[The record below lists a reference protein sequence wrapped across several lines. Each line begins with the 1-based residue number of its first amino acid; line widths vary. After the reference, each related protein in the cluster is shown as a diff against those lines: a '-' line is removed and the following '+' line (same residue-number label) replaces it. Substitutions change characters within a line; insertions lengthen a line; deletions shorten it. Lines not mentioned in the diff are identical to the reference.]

1 MTMEHLIAVARGDQP
16 ADLLLRNGKLVNV
29 YSGEILEVDIAV
41 AAGRVAGFGPRS
53 ARSEV
58 DLQGRFVAPGFI
70 DAHVHIES
78 AMASPAEF
86 ARAVLPRGTTTVV
99 ADPHEIANVLGIA
112 GIEYM
117 LQATASLPM
126 QFFFTL
132 SSCVPATSMETA
144 GAALTAETLTPLMSH
159 PRVVALAEMMNFP
172 GVIQG
177 DPSVMAKIRLARD
190 TRKRVDGHAPG
201 VQGPSLD
208 AYIAA
213 GVASDHEC
221 ITAAEAMEKLRRGM
235 HIMIREGTGAKNMAA
250 LLDII
255 QPATAHR
262 LMWCT
267 DDRHPH
273 DILAEGHIDAMVRQ
287 AIRLGVAPHL
297 AIRLATLNPAAYF
310 SLPRTGAIAPG
321 QRADM
326 VVFSRLEDP
335 VVEAVYAGGQRV
347 AEDGRLL
354 ETAVFPDPIP
364 PAPAMHVDPAALDF
378 RVTADGPRIRV
389 IEIVPG
395 QIVTR
400 QGQEAT
406 PVADG
411 RAVADPDR
419 DLLKI
424 AVVERHRGT
433 GRTGIGFV
441 KGMGLRRGAIAS
453 SVAHDAHNII
463 VVGASDD
470 DMHTA
475 VRQVVAMQG
484 GLAVAADGRILASL
498 ALPIAGLMSPEPIR
512 SIQEQLTRLT
522 RAAGDLGTSLTDPF
536 MTLSFLALPVI
547 PELKITD
554 MGIVDVNRF
563 EPVDLF
569 VQ

>member
-16 ADLLLRNGKLVNV
+16 ADLLLRNGKVVNV
-29 YSGEILEVDIAV
+29 FSGEIMEMDIAV
-41 AAGRVAGFGPRS
+41 AAGHVAGFGPRS
-53 ARSEV
+53 ALSEV
-58 DLQGRFVAPGFI
+58 DLQGRCVAPGFI

-78 AMASPAEF
+78 AMASPTEF
-86 ARAVLPRGTTTVV
+86 ARAVLPHGTTTVV
-99 ADPHEIANVLGIA
+99 ADPHEIANVLGLA

-117 LQATASLPM
+117 LQSTASLPM

-144 GAALTAETLTPLMSH
+144 GAALTAEALAPLMPH

-190 TRKRVDGHAPG
+190 ARKRVDGHAPG

-287 AIRLGVAPHL
+287 AIQLGVAPHL

-310 SLPRTGAIAPG
+310 GLPRTGAIAPG

-326 VVFSRLEDP
+326 VVFNRLDNP
-335 VVEAVYAGGQRV
+335 VAEAVYAGGQQV
-347 AEDGRLL
+347 AEHGRLL

-364 PAPAMHVDPAALDF
+364 PAPAMHVDPTALDF
-378 RVTADGPRIRV
+378 RVTAASPHIRV

-463 VVGASDD
+463 VVGARDD
-470 DMHTA
+470 DMHAA
-475 VRQVVAMQG
+475 VRHVVAMQG
-484 GLAVAADGRILASL
+484 GLAVVADGKVLASL

-512 SIQEQLTRLT
+512 SIQDQLTGLT
-522 RAAGDLGTSLTDPF
+522 RAARDLGTSLADPF

-554 MGIVDVNRF
+554 RGLVDVDRF

-569 VQ
+569 LQ

>member
-1 MTMEHLIAVARGDQP
+1 
-16 ADLLLRNGKLVNV
+16 
-29 YSGEILEVDIAV
+29 
-41 AAGRVAGFGPRS
+41 
-53 ARSEV
+53 
-58 DLQGRFVAPGFI
+58 
-70 DAHVHIES
+70 
-78 AMASPAEF
+78 
-86 ARAVLPRGTTTVV
+86 
-99 ADPHEIANVLGIA
+99 
-112 GIEYM
+112 
-117 LQATASLPM
+117 
-126 QFFFTL
+126 
-132 SSCVPATSMETA
+132 
-144 GAALTAETLTPLMSH
+144 
-159 PRVVALAEMMNFP
+159 
-172 GVIQG
+172 
-177 DPSVMAKIRLARD
+177 
-190 TRKRVDGHAPG
+190 
-201 VQGPSLD
+201 
-208 AYIAA
+208 
-213 GVASDHEC
+213 
-221 ITAAEAMEKLRRGM
+221 MEKLRRGM

-310 SLPRTGAIAPG
+310 GLPRTGAIAPG

-326 VVFSRLEDP
+326 VVISRLDNP
-335 VVEAVYAGGQRV
+335 VVEAVYAGGQQV
-347 AEDGRLL
+347 AEHGRLL

-364 PAPAMHVDPAALDF
+364 PAPAMHVNPAALDF
-378 RVTADGPRIRV
+378 HVTATGSHIRV

-411 RAVADPDR
+411 RAVSDPDR

-463 VVGASDD
+463 VVGARDD

-475 VRQVVAMQG
+475 VRHVVAMQG
-484 GLAVAADGRILASL
+484 GLTVVAGGKVLASL

-512 SIQEQLTRLT
+512 SIQEQLTGLT
-522 RAAGDLGTSLTDPF
+522 RAARDLGASLPDPF

-554 MGIVDVNRF
+554 MGLVDVNRF

-569 VQ
+569 VG

>member
-1 MTMEHLIAVARGDQP
+1 MTMEHLIAVARGDRP
-16 ADLLLRNGKLVNV
+16 ADLLLRNGKVVNV
-29 YSGEILEVDIAV
+29 YSGEILKVDIAV
-41 AAGRVAGFGPRS
+41 AAGHVAGFGPRS

-190 TRKRVDGHAPG
+190 ARKRVDGHAPG
-201 VQGPSLD
+201 VQGSSLD

-250 LLDII
+250 LRDII

-273 DILAEGHIDAMVRQ
+273 DILAEGHIDAMIRQ
-287 AIRLGVAPHL
+287 AIRLGVAPQL

-310 SLPRTGAIAPG
+310 GLPRTGAIAPG

-326 VVFSRLEDP
+326 VVLSRLDDP

-347 AEDGRLL
+347 AEHGRLL

-378 RVTADGPRIRV
+378 RVTAAGPHIRV

-400 QGQEAT
+400 QGQAAT

-475 VRQVVAMQG
+475 VRQVVA
-484 GLAVAADGRILASL
+484 IC
-498 ALPIAGLMSPEPIR
+498 
-512 SIQEQLTRLT
+512 
-522 RAAGDLGTSLTDPF
+522 RAAWPWRRTERFWP
-536 MTLSFLALPVI
+536 AWRCPLPA
-547 PELKITD
+547 
-554 MGIVDVNRF
+554 
-563 EPVDLF
+563 
-569 VQ
+569 

>member
-1 MTMEHLIAVARGDQP
+1 MTMEHLIAVARGDRP
-16 ADLLLRNGKLVNV
+16 ADLLLRNGKVVNV
-29 YSGEILEVDIAV
+29 YSGEIMAMDIAV
-41 AAGRVAGFGPRS
+41 AAGHVAAFGPRS
-53 ARSEV
+53 ALSEV
-58 DLQGRFVAPGFI
+58 DLQERCVAPGFI

-78 AMASPAEF
+78 AMASPTEF

-99 ADPHEIANVLGIA
+99 ADPHEIANVLGLA

-117 LQATASLPM
+117 LQSTASLPM

-144 GAALTAETLTPLMSH
+144 GAALTAEALAPLMPH

-190 TRKRVDGHAPG
+190 ARKRVDGHAPG

-310 SLPRTGAIAPG
+310 GLPRTGAIGPG

-347 AEDGRLL
+347 AEHGRLL

-400 QGQEAT
+400 QGQAAT

-433 GRTGIGFV
+433 ARTGIGFV

-463 VVGASDD
+463 VVGARDD

-475 VRQVVAMQG
+475 LRHVVDMQG
-484 GLAVAADGRILASL
+484 GLVAVADGKVLASL
-498 ALPIAGLMSPEPIR
+498 ALPIAGLMSPKPIR
-512 SIQEQLTRLT
+512 SIQEQLTGLT
-522 RAAGDLGTSLTDPF
+522 RAARDLGTSLPDPF

-547 PELKITD
+547 PQLKITD
-554 MGIVDVNRF
+554 RGLVDVDRF

-569 VQ
+569 VR

>member
-16 ADLLLRNGKLVNV
+16 ADLLLRNGKVVNV
-29 YSGEILEVDIAV
+29 YSGEIMEMDIAV
-41 AAGRVAGFGPRS
+41 AAGHVAGFGPRS
-53 ARSEV
+53 ALSEV
-58 DLQGRFVAPGFI
+58 DLQGCYVAPGFI

-78 AMASPAEF
+78 AMASPTEF

-99 ADPHEIANVLGIA
+99 ADPHEIANVLGLA

-117 LQATASLPM
+117 LQSTASLPM

-144 GAALTAETLTPLMSH
+144 GAALTAEALAPLMPH

-190 TRKRVDGHAPG
+190 ARKRVDGHAPG

-250 LLDII
+250 LLDVI

-310 SLPRTGAIAPG
+310 GLPRTGAIAPG

-326 VVFSRLEDP
+326 VVFSRLDDP

-347 AEDGRLL
+347 AEHGRLL

-378 RVTADGPRIRV
+378 RVTAAGPRIRV

-400 QGQEAT
+400 HGQAAT

-433 GRTGIGFV
+433 ARTGIGFV
-441 KGMGLRRGAIAS
+441 QGMGLRRGAIAS

-463 VVGASDD
+463 VVGARDD

-475 VRQVVAMQG
+475 VRHVVAMQG
-484 GLAVAADGRILASL
+484 GLAVVAEGKVLASL

-512 SIQEQLTRLT
+512 SIQDQLTGLT
-522 RAAGDLGTSLTDPF
+522 RAARDLGTSLPDPF

-554 MGIVDVNRF
+554 RGLVDVDRF

-569 VQ
+569 VR

>member
-16 ADLLLRNGKLVNV
+16 ADLLLRNGKVVNV
-29 YSGEILEVDIAV
+29 YSGEIMEMDIAV
-41 AAGRVAGFGPRS
+41 AAGHVAGFGPRS
-53 ARSEV
+53 ALSEV
-58 DLQGRFVAPGFI
+58 DLQGCYVAPGFI

-99 ADPHEIANVLGIA
+99 ADPHEIANVLGLA

-117 LQATASLPM
+117 LQSTASLPM

-144 GAALTAETLTPLMSH
+144 GAALTAEALAPLMPH

-190 TRKRVDGHAPG
+190 ARKRVDGHAPG

-250 LLDII
+250 LRDII

-287 AIRLGVAPHL
+287 AIGLGVAPHL
-297 AIRLATLNPAAYF
+297 AIRLATMNPAAYF
-310 SLPRTGAIAPG
+310 GLPRTGAIAPG
-321 QRADM
+321 LRADM
-326 VVFSRLEDP
+326 VVFNRLENP
-335 VVEAVYAGGQRV
+335 VAEAVYAGGQRV
-347 AEDGRLL
+347 AEHGRLL
-354 ETAVFPDPIP
+354 ETVDFPDPIP

-378 RVTADGPRIRV
+378 GVTAAGPRIRV

-400 QGQEAT
+400 HGQAAT

-463 VVGASDD
+463 VVGARDD

-475 VRQVVAMQG
+475 VRHVVAMQG
-484 GLAVAADGRILASL
+484 GLAVVAEGKVLASL

-512 SIQEQLTRLT
+512 SIQDQLTGLT
-522 RAAGDLGTSLTDPF
+522 RAARDLGTSLPDPF

-554 MGIVDVNRF
+554 RGLVDVDRF

-569 VQ
+569 LQ

>member
-16 ADLLLRNGKLVNV
+16 ADLLLRNGKVVNV
-29 YSGEILEVDIAV
+29 YSGEILAVDIAV
-41 AAGRVAGFGPRS
+41 AAGHVAGFGPRS
-53 ARSEV
+53 TRSEV

-86 ARAVLPRGTTTVV
+86 ARAVLPRGTTSVV
-99 ADPHEIANVLGIA
+99 ADPHEIANVLGIP

-177 DPSVMAKIRLARD
+177 DPSVMAKIRLALGA
-190 TRKRVDGHAPG
+190 RKRVDGHAPG
-201 VQGPSLD
+201 VQGSSLD

-250 LLDII
+250 LRDII

-310 SLPRTGAIAPG
+310 GLPRTGAIAPG

-326 VVFSRLEDP
+326 VVLSRLDAP

-347 AEDGRLL
+347 AEHGRLL

-364 PAPAMHVDPAALDF
+364 PAPAMHVNPAALDF
-378 RVTADGPRIRV
+378 RVTAAGPHIRV
-389 IEIVPG
+389 IEIIPG

-411 RAVADPDR
+411 WAVADPDR

-463 VVGASDD
+463 VVGARDD
-470 DMHTA
+470 DMRAA
-475 VRQVVAMQG
+475 VRHVADMQG
-484 GLAVAADGRILASL
+484 GLAVAADGEIMASL

-512 SIQEQLTRLT
+512 SIQEQLTGLT
-522 RAAGDLGTSLTDPF
+522 RAARDLGTSLPDPF

-554 MGIVDVNRF
+554 RGLVDVDRF

-569 VQ
+569 VR

>member
-16 ADLLLRNGKLVNV
+16 ADLLLRNGKVVNV
-29 YSGEILEVDIAV
+29 YSGEILEVDLAV
-41 AAGRVAGFGPRS
+41 TAGHVAGFGPRS
-53 ARSEV
+53 ALSEV
-58 DLQGRFVAPGFI
+58 DLQGRYVAPGFI

-99 ADPHEIANVLGIA
+99 ADPHEIANVLGLA

-117 LQATASLPM
+117 LQSTASLPM

-144 GAALTAETLTPLMSH
+144 GAELTAETLTPLMSN
-159 PRVVALAEMMNFP
+159 PRMVALAEMMNFP
-172 GVIQG
+172 GVLQG
-177 DPSVMAKIRLARD
+177 DPSVMAKIRLAQGV
-190 TRKRVDGHAPG
+190 RKHVDGHAPG

-287 AIRLGVAPHL
+287 AIQLGVAPHL

-310 SLPRTGAIAPG
+310 GLPRTGAIAPG

-326 VVFSRLEDP
+326 VVFNRLDNP

-347 AEDGRLL
+347 AEHGRLL
-354 ETAVFPDPIP
+354 ETALFPDPIP
-364 PAPAMHVDPAALDF
+364 PAPTMHVNPAALDF
-378 RVTADGPRIRV
+378 RVAADGPYIRV

-400 QGQEAT
+400 QRQAAT

-411 RAVADPDR
+411 WVVADPDR

-424 AVVERHRGT
+424 AVVERHRAS

-463 VVGASDD
+463 VVGARDD
-470 DMHTA
+470 DMHAA
-475 VRQVVAMQG
+475 VRHVVAMQG
-484 GLAVAADGRILASL
+484 GLAVVADGKIVASL

-512 SIQEQLTRLT
+512 SIHEQLTGLT
-522 RAAGDLGTSLTDPF
+522 RAAWDLGASLPDPF

-554 MGIVDVNRF
+554 HGLVDVDRF

-569 VQ
+569 VR